1 MILLLSLLNVTA
13 IHSTRKTDAIHLLEI
28 LCLMIA
34 GISKM
39 YINEINIKNR
49 AYNYYFKN
57 LIKAKKLDSKN
68 ILIDEENYKD
78 LVLYFTSYVHGT
90 LVKMFRLHCYE
101 LMGKIEEDEGKNI

>member
-1 MILLLSLLNVTA
+1 
-13 IHSTRKTDAIHLLEI
+13 
-28 LCLMIA
+28 MIA

-68 ILIDEENYKD
+68 ILIDKENYKD
-78 LVLYFTSYVHGT
+78 LVLQFTSYVHGT
-90 LVKMFRLHCYE
+90 LVKMLRLHCYE